1 MAKPGL
7 INNVKFKHLVY
18 LLKLPAPYVHGHL
31 DYLWRVAY
39 DSERFTFNSIEIEL
53 AAEWN
58 GERGMFT
65 KACIESGFLDEI
77 DEDQYEIHDHEDHEP
92 EWYKSRIRKRNYRE
106 IKKQEDGVS
115 RDSPGTGTGQSGT
128 TAGQERH
135 KEGQGRE
142 RQGKEG
148 QGKEKNEKKTHVAA
162 NLEKLTKPQRDF
174 YDKITSKCPSWMR
187 YKPESLV
194 EIIPQW
200 KTQYPNISLGNLI
213 IPFFEWHEANRKGKK
228 TGVLITSFGNWLRKS
243 SKDYDQ
249 DNGSKP
255 AVRLEH
261 ADNPEHPHY
270 YKQMVVNLT
279 GAEKAAKVDELQF
292 DPSDFY
298 ESKFSPPLYN
308 QIDVA
313 KARYKAGFRDR

>member
-39 DSERFTFNSIEIEL
+39 DSERFTFNSIEIEI

-65 KACIESGFLDEI
+65 EACIESGFLDKT

-106 IKKQEDGVS
+106 NKKQDDGVS

-135 KEGQGRE
+135 KEGKGKE
-142 RQGKEG
+142 RQGK
-148 QGKEKNEKKTHVAA
+148 KTHIAA
-162 NLEKLTKPQRDF
+162 NIEKLTEPQKHFFDR
-174 YDKITSKCPSWMR
+174 ITSKCPSWMK
-187 YKPESLV
+187 YKPESLI
-194 EIIPQW
+194 EIIPEW

-213 IPFFEWHEANRKGKK
+213 IPFFEWHEAHRNGKK
-228 TGVLITSFGNWLRKS
+228 TGVLISSFSNWLLKS
-243 SKDYDQ
+243 SKNCDHDT
-249 DNGSKP
+249 GEKP
-255 AVRLEH
+255 VDPAMQKRL
-261 ADNPEHPHY
+261 
-270 YKQMVVNLT
+270 
-279 GAEKAAKVDELQF
+279 DELEEEGKRI
-292 DPSDFY
+292 Y
-298 ESKFSPPLYN
+298 G
-308 QIDVA
+308 
-313 KARYKAGFRDR
+313 R